1 MTMSTENLNGSRRI
15 LSEPAPDSPDVAW
28 VRDRVLAGEELA
40 AERHQAI
47 DQRLARIEAMVAGA
61 PSLWEKRGAY
71 FLATLIT
78 VLLGYVAQRLGIDP
92 STLPRVQP

>member
-1 MTMSTENLNGSRRI
+1 MGTAELNGSRAI
-15 LSEPAPDSPDVAW
+15 LSETPPSEPSAAW

-47 DQRLARIEAMVAGA
+47 ESRLARIEALVSAA
-61 PSLWEKRGAY
+61 PTQWEKRGAY

-92 STLPRVQP
+92 GPMVVKP

>member
-1 MTMSTENLNGSRRI
+1 MASENLNGSRAI
-15 LSEPAPDSPDVAW
+15 LSEPPPESPSLGW
-28 VRDRVLAGEELA
+28 VQARVLAGEELA

-47 DQRLARIEAMVAGA
+47 DARLARIEALVQGA

-92 STLPRVQP
+92 GSFPKVQP